1 MRLSAE
7 QVFFDQS
14 FFKHSFY
21 NTAGITILSS
31 MRSLIC
37 KVLMGL
43 VLPVK
48 CTEYYIAAG

>member
-21 NTAGITILSS
+21 NTAGIVFIS

-43 VLPVK
+43 VLP
-48 CTEYYIAAG
+48 